1 MSRLFTLRLIQRSL
15 IVSLVLACAAALG
28 AAQNEPALGD
38 DPDPV
43 RLFERGQA
51 AHARGDFERALA
63 LYDEAIKVRP
73 EFPEA
78 EFQKGAALIS
88 LNRLAEAEPSF
99 RRAIE
104 LKKNWGLPY
113 SSLGVLLT
121 RLNRDAEAASL
132 LQQALQF
139 DKNDSLALRVLASLR
154 LRAGDPAAALRLA
167 QSATSDVEAPAAA
180 WLIRAQAER
189 ATGDRVAAKTSL
201 SRALQLE
208 PENVAALV
216 ENADLALDQN
226 DYDGAIVSLE
236 AASRISKGDKQ
247 IASRLALAH
256 ERAGRTAEARRIA
269 TAAGIVDEDP
279 AKPHIE
285 GTAEEIAA
293 ANSDDPLV
301 SRKALEKLLEKN
313 PRNAILFARL
323 GASYRT
329 DNPNRALEFYHRAAQ
344 LQPANPDYATGYAAA
359 LVRARRFAEAAAI
372 LRQVITAHPNN
383 YTAHANLATALY
395 EQKLFAE
402 ALPEYEWLLR
412 TKPDAIVAYYFIA
425 SAHDY
430 LGEYREALAA
440 YESFLERADA
450 TSNQLEIE
458 KVRLRL
464 PLLRRQVKRGEGV
477 KRKS

>member
-1 MSRLFTLRLIQRSL
+1 MSRLFTLRLLQRSL
-15 IVSLVLACAAALG
+15 IVSLVLAFAPAIG
-28 AAQNEPALGD
+28 AAQNEAALGD

-51 AHARGDFERALA
+51 AHARGDFDRALA
-63 LYDEAIKVRP
+63 LYDEALKVRP

-78 EFQKGAALIS
+78 EFQKGTALLS

-99 RRAIE
+99 RRAIQ
-104 LKKNWGLPY
+104 LRNNWALPY
-113 SSLGVLLT
+113 SALGVLLT
-121 RLNRDAEAASL
+121 RLGRDAEGVSL

-139 DKNDSLALRVLASLR
+139 DKHDSLALRVLASLK
-154 LRAGDPAAALRLA
+154 LRAGDTAEALRLA
-167 QSATSDVEAPAAA
+167 QHATTDADAPAAA

-189 ATGDRVAAKTSL
+189 AAKDNAAAKTSL
-201 SRALQLE
+201 NRALQLE

-216 ENADLALDQN
+216 ESADLALDQN
-226 DYDGAIVSLE
+226 DYDSAIVSLE
-236 AASRISKGDKQ
+236 AANRINKGDKQ

-256 ERAGRTAEARRIA
+256 ERAGRTEEARRIA
-269 TAAGIVDEDP
+269 TAAGITSEDP

-301 SRKALEKLLEKN
+301 SRKALENLIEKN
-313 PRNAILFARL
+313 PRNAMLFARL

-329 DNPNRALEFYHRAAQ
+329 DNPNRALEFYHRASE

-359 LVRARRFAEAAAI
+359 LVRARRFAQAVAI
-372 LRQVITAHPNN
+372 LRQVIAAHPDN

-402 ALPEYEWLLR
+402 ALPEYQWLLR
-412 TKPDAIVAYYFIA
+412 TKPEAIVAYYFIA

-450 TSNQLEIE
+450 TTNQLEIE

-477 KRKS
+477 KRKP

>member
-1 MSRLFTLRLIQRSL
+1 MSRLFTLRLLPRFL
-15 IVSLVLACAAALG
+15 VLSLVLACASAMG
-28 AAQNEPALGD
+28 AAQNEAALGD

-51 AHARGDFERALA
+51 AHARGDFDRALA
-63 LYDEAIKVRP
+63 LYEEALKVRP

-78 EFQKGAALIS
+78 EFQKGAALVS
-88 LNRLAEAEPSF
+88 LNRLPEAEPSF

-104 LKKNWGLPY
+104 LKKNWALPY
-113 SSLGVLLT
+113 SALGVLLT
-121 RLNRDAEAASL
+121 RLNRDAEAVPL
-132 LQQALQF
+132 LQQALQL
-139 DKNDSLALRVLASLR
+139 DKNDSLALRVLASLG
-154 LRAGDPAAALRLA
+154 LRAGNTAEALRLA
-167 QSATSDVEAPAAA
+167 QSATSEPDAPAAA

-189 ATGDRVAAKTSL
+189 AAGDKAAAKTSL

-216 ENADLALDQN
+216 ESADLALDQN
-226 DYDGAIVSLE
+226 DYDSAINSLE
-236 AASRISKGDKQ
+236 AANRISKGDKQ

-256 ERAGRTAEARRIA
+256 ERAGRTQEARRIA
-269 TAAGIVDEDP
+269 TAAGIVSEDP
-279 AKPHIE
+279 SKPHIE

-313 PRNAILFARL
+313 PHSPMLFARL

-329 DNPNRALEFYHRAAQ
+329 DDPNRALEFYHRASE
-344 LQPANPDYATGYAAA
+344 LQPGNADYATGYAAA
-359 LVRARRFAEAAAI
+359 LVRGRRFAEAAAI
-372 LRQVITAHPNN
+372 LRKIIAAHPDN

-395 EQKLFAE
+395 EQKLYAE
-402 ALPEYEWLLR
+402 ALPEYEWLVR
-412 TKPDAIVAYYFIA
+412 TRPDAIVAYYFIA

-430 LGEYREALAA
+430 LGEYREALAS
-440 YESFLERADA
+440 YENFLERADA
-450 TSNQLEIE
+450 NTNQLEIE

-477 KRKS
+477 KRKP